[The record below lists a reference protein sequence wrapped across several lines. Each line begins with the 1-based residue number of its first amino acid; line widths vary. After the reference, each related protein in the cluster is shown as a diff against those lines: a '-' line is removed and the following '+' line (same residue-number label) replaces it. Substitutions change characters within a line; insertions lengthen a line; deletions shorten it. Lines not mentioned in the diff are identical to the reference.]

1 MGPVLA
7 SNRCALSG
15 ATRNVVANISR
26 GSVLPQDLPGVFIL
40 PAWASR
46 VHSSHAVGGVSRLGL
61 RYVGGVLGCTKCG
74 GFATTQHTQSPLSA
88 KECRGQ
94 YDPKSGTASRI
105 RAFERGEV
113 PAPWHRSESWPDE
126 QAASTVRR
134 WPLHL
139 SWSDGR
145 WMPLFGPDVQLE
157 PSEAARR

>member
-1 MGPVLA
+1 MLRNVCYQEQWIALRVEQQKYPRGEAIAMWENAVKMTPRESTDQMGPVLA

-74 GFATTQHTQSPLSA
+74 GFATTQHTQS
-88 KECRGQ
+88 CDDG
-94 YDPKSGTASRI
+94 YFASV
-105 RAFERGEV
+105 G
-113 PAPWHRSESWPDE
+113 
-126 QAASTVRR
+126 AA
-134 WPLHL
+134 
-139 SWSDGR
+139 
-145 WMPLFGPDVQLE
+145 
-157 PSEAARR
+157 